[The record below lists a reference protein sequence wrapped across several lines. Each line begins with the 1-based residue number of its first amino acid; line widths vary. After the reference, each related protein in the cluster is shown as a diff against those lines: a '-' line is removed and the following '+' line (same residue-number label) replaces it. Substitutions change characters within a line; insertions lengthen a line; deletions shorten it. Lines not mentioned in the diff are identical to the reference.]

1 MQQSEHARTRKHS
14 FTFVTIIISG
24 VAALLLGLALIF
36 FAHYHE
42 RAYIFL
48 ALGAGGIIAG
58 IAGLA
63 GAASRTRTVLSYG
76 VIASGIMGFTIGLNY
91 LADRYGPPANRMHAA
106 LVLALSLIVILA
118 GIAGTLSGHS
128 REKAIILS
136 RVFTL
141 GIIASLGLVAMT
153 VGMVYLVVLHSQGH
167 ASLLLAAGAIC
178 FTGGLACDKFARK
191 KAGAMLR

>member
-1 MQQSEHARTRKHS
+1 MVHSSEHARNHS
-14 FTFVTIIISG
+14 LLFATIIICG
-24 VAALLLGLALIF
+24 VAALSLGLALIF

-63 GAASRTRTVLSYG
+63 GAASRLRMILSYG

-91 LADRYGPPANRMHAA
+91 LADRYGPPANRTEATFV
-106 LVLALSLIVILA
+106 LVFSLAVILA
-118 GIAGTLSGHS
+118 GIAGTLSGHA
-128 REKAIILS
+128 RKKITILS

-141 GIIASLGLVAMT
+141 GIIASLGVVAMT
-153 VGMVYLVVLHSQGH
+153 VGMVYLMVLHSQGH
-167 ASLLLAAGAIC
+167 ATLLLAAGAIC
-178 FTGGLACDKFARK
+178 FIGGLACDKLAHK
-191 KAGAMLR
+191 KAGATSR